1 MAKNE
6 KKITIK
12 IEGKEWTD
20 ALDKAFTKKS
30 KTVKVDGFR
39 KGKVPKNIYL
49 ERFGIES
56 LYMDAYEYVV
66 DDAYHKALEENDIT
80 PAVQPSVDV
89 TAIDENGV
97 TFEFTFIGK
106 PDVKLGK
113 YKDLKIKKE
122 DIKVSKEE
130 IEDEIKHLREQF
142 AEIRVKEDGKV
153 EDGDTAIIN
162 FAGTVD
168 GKALDGGTGENYPLE
183 IGSHTFIPG
192 FEEGVIGM
200 SVGEEKDLNLKFPE
214 NYTEELKGKNV
225 VFKVKVN
232 IIKERVLPELN
243 EDFFK
248 DLGYDDVKDAEGLKA
263 KVKEQ
268 IKTRKEAEIENKYI
282 EDCLKLATSKMTIEI
297 NPEIIDDE
305 IHRII
310 DQVSEQLKMN
320 GLTLEQYMQ
329 FTGMT
334 KEDLNKQY
342 EETATNRV
350 KERFLLEEVAKEEK
364 IEISDKDADAKA
376 EEMAKNYGM
385 TKEDLLKEFGGL
397 DMVKYDMKMR
407 EAINIVKGE

>member
-1 MAKNE
+1 MNNV
-6 KKITIK
+6 KKVVKESKGEIWTKAIK
-12 IEGKEWTD
+12 D
-20 ALDKAFTKKS
+20 AYNKIKKDV
-30 KTVKVDGFR
+30 TVDGFR
-39 KGKVPKNIYL
+39 KGMVPFDMFVSKNGV
-49 ERFGIES
+49 EP
-56 LYMDAYEYVV
+56 LYNDAIDILLATEYKNTLDEVKEMPV
-66 DDAYHKALEENDIT
+66 
-80 PAVQPSVDV
+80 VQPTVD
-89 TAIDENGV
+89 IKDINKDGISIEY
-97 TFEFTFIGK
+97 TFISK
-106 PDVKLGK
+106 PEIKLGE
-113 YKDLKIKKE
+113 YKKLGIKKE
-122 DIKVSKEE
+122 TAKVTSKEVDEEIAKLQTKYAEIKVKES
-130 IEDEIKHLREQF
+130 
-142 AEIRVKEDGKV
+142 GKV
-153 EDGDTAIIN
+153 ENGNTAIID
-162 FAGTVD
+162 FEGFLD
-168 GKALDGGTGENYPLE
+168 GKPFEGGKGENYPLE
-183 IGSHTFIPG
+183 IGSNTFIPG
-192 FEEGVIGM
+192 FEEGIIGM

-232 IIKERVLPELN
+232 IIKERVLPQLD

-248 DLGYDDVKDAEGLKA
+248 DLGYDDVKTADELKA
-263 KVKEQ
+263 KIKEQ

-334 KEDLNKQY
+334 HEDLHKQY

-364 IEISDKDADAKA
+364 IEISDKDAEAKA

>member
-1 MAKNE
+1 MKYIIKESQLVDIIKRALLEARGGNQVNGVEDVEDPRTIYGSDGSQPWHTQGETPTLPVVVISDFYDDSVCDEVIDLVSNPKLYAK
-6 KKITIK
+6 KLK
-12 IEGKEWTD
+12 GKEIVSQRYDISTGKRNEPSYYNDYDEKNPW
-20 ALDKAFTKKS
+20 KAFA
-30 KTVKVDGFR
+30 G
-39 KGKVPKNIYL
+39 GK
-49 ERFGIES
+49 
-56 LYMDAYEYVV
+56 
-66 DDAYHKALEENDIT
+66 
-80 PAVQPSVDV
+80 
-89 TAIDENGV
+89 
-97 TFEFTFIGK
+97 
-106 PDVKLGK
+106 
-113 YKDLKIKKE
+113 
-122 DIKVSKEE
+122 
-130 IEDEIKHLREQF
+130 
-142 AEIRVKEDGKV
+142 
-153 EDGDTAIIN
+153 
-162 FAGTVD
+162 
-168 GKALDGGTGENYPLE
+168 GENYPLE
-183 IGSHTFIPG
+183 IGSNTFIPG
-192 FEEGVIGM
+192 FEEGLIGM
-200 SVGEEKDLNLKFPE
+200 STGEEKDLNLKFPE
-214 NYTEELKGKNV
+214 NYTEELKGKDV

-282 EDCLKLATSKMTIEI
+282 DDCLKLAVSKMTVEI
-297 NPEIIDDE
+297 NPEIIDEE

-310 DQVSEQLKMN
+310 DQVSQQLKMN

-334 KEDLNKQY
+334 KEDLHKQY